1 MGEVRIASV
10 TGVLLVGGA
19 SDRFGSP
26 KALARLRGE
35 TLAER
40 GWRILGEAFPERL
53 ATGKGELD
61 LPFDVVVEP
70 AEPQA
75 PIAGVVA
82 GLRAAASDTVVCLPV
97 DCPLVTPE
105 LLRALGE
112 AGAVPR
118 TGPLPGAYAQAH
130 LPELERRLAA
140 GDLSLRGVNERVL
153 DVDQAL
159 LLDVDVPRDLALAAV
174 TAWARERADVRG
186 LVLVGSLARAD
197 APADEWSDVD
207 VIAFV
212 DDPARYLD
220 DDAWVAELGKPV
232 LTFVEPAA
240 VGGIF
245 ERRVLL
251 ERGVDVDVVLVPVAR
266 ANDLFGEAAVVLR
279 RGYLVLHDEVGLAAR
294 LVVSVAT
301 AEETAPLPTEAELEN
316 LCADLW
322 YHGLWTAKKL
332 RRGELWT
339 ALECLDAHMRGLLL
353 ALLRWRAAAEGR
365 PTWHG
370 ARFVEEWAGEPAEA
384 LAATFGGYDEAA
396 AGRALW
402 AMVDL
407 AGRLEREL
415 RVRLGLDPRD
425 RAEAARLIEQVQPR

>member
-1 MGEVRIASV
+1 VADRL

-19 SDRFGSP
+19 SERFGSP

-40 GWRILGEAFPERL
+40 AWRILGEAFDERI
-53 ATGKGELD
+53 AVGKGELE
-61 LPFDVVVEP
+61 LPFDVVVESP
-70 AEPQA
+70 EPRA

-82 GLRAAASDTVVCLPV
+82 GLRAAGGTAVFLPV
-97 DCPLVTPE
+97 DCALVTPG
-105 LLRALGE
+105 LLRELGE

-140 GDLSLRGVNERVL
+140 GELSLRGVNERVL
-153 DVDQAL
+153 DADPAL
-159 LLDVDVPRDLALAAV
+159 LLDVDLPRDLALAAA
-174 TAWARERADVRG
+174 TAWARAREDVRG
-186 LVLVGSLARAD
+186 LILVGSLARTE

-212 DDPARYLD
+212 DDPAPYLD
-220 DDAWVAELGKPV
+220 DAGWLDELGRPV
-232 LTFVEPAA
+232 LTFVEDTIRP
-240 VGGIF
+240 GLR

-251 ERGVDVDVVLVPVAR
+251 EGGVDVDVVLVPAAEAV
-266 ANDLFGEAAVVLR
+266 DLIPDATVVLG
-279 RGYLVLHDEVGLAAR
+279 RGHLLLHDELGLAPHLAA
-294 LVVSVAT
+294 LGGPPP
-301 AEETAPLPTEAELEN
+301 EPPPDEAALEQV
-316 LCADLW
+316 CADLW

-339 ALECLDAHMRGLLL
+339 ALECLDAHMRERLLT
-353 ALLRWRAAAEGR
+353 LLRWRAALDGR
-365 PTWHG
+365 PAWHG
-370 ARFVEEWAGEPAEA
+370 ARFVEQWAGEPRET
-384 LAATFGGYDEAA
+384 LAATFGAYDEAA

-402 AMVDL
+402 ALLDL

-415 RVRLGLDPRD
+415 REGLGLESRD
-425 RAEAARLIEQVQPR
+425 RSEAAALVAGVQPR